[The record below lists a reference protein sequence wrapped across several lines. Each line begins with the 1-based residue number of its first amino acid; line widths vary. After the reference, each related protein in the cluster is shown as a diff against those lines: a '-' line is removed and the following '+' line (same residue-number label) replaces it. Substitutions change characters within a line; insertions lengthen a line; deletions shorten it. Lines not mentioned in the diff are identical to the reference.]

1 MALNKLYR
9 PCYFHY
15 LPSWLD
21 KLAKR
26 NVKKWVY
33 YSYSGICWVEGSNG
47 ELSLLNF
54 DWHQMNVFFS
64 VFLWFLDKDIKE
76 GWEWH
81 LTINIHE
88 QTIRLMNLLESLY
101 TNRWMRKKMCT
112 QYNKIFSNSYWF
124 WSDNY
129 IYIADSFTQIMV
141 PLWSS
146 LNVFRIFCEY
156 MLRYMLTYILFDLQ
170 LLT

>member
-1 MALNKLYR
+1 MTLYILYK
-9 PCYFHY
+9 PSYFHY
-15 LPSWLD
+15 LHFWLD

-26 NVKKWVY
+26 KVTKWVY
-33 YSYSGICWVEGSNG
+33 YSYYGICWIKGSNG

-54 DWHQMNVFFS
+54 DSHQMNVFFS

-124 WSDNY
+124 WSVIITY
-129 IYIADSFTQIMV
+129 ILLTHSQIMV
-141 PLWSS
+141 SLWSS
-146 LNVFRIFCEY
+146 LNVFRYFCGN
-156 MLRYMLTYILFDLQ
+156 ICWDIC
-170 LLT
+170 